1 MSHNDNIK
9 IKFSGNDFFYVNAVM
24 PGGEAEPTDARCAG
38 LLSNQDLNT
47 DTCKQGSNYTNS
59 ILEKAD
65 KCSNKILWKAFDE
78 NDDTEKNKIKP
89 GNYAKFTNDGKFNIY
104 DKDNNN
110 LKTLGEVNNYYNNIN
125 YKGRLIVSKGN
136 QNTNIKDRILF
147 TIDGNNSDSSKK
159 TIINLDLPDD
169 LSTTLTFQSEID
181 KLSSERKEYPNR
193 FLNSMDKIDINN
205 SLYGINT
212 LNNQNLP
219 LFKLTFTEEGNLV
232 LFYKTTSENISSCML
247 NTYDIVY
254 DAVVGSFW
262 QDNSGNCYKKEVCQN
277 KEKALK
283 LNDLENNHSGRDQ
296 NFINSQNIYSL
307 ELRRSIALSLGL
319 VVLIFFGVKF
329 KK

>member
-38 LLSNQDLNT
+38 LLSNQDLNN

-65 KCSNKILWKAFDE
+65 KCSNKILWRAFDE
-78 NDDTEKNKIKP
+78 NDNTEKNKIKP
-89 GNYAKFTNDGKFNIY
+89 GNYAKFTDDGKFNIY
-104 DKDNNN
+104 DKNNN
-110 LKTLGEVNNYYNNIN
+110 ELKSLGQVDSYYAD

-136 QNTNIKDRILF
+136 ISNNVKDHILF
-147 TIDGNNSDSSKK
+147 IINGKNNGSNKK
-159 TIINLDLPDD
+159 TIISLDLPND

-181 KLSSERKEYPNR
+181 KLSNQRKQNPNR
-193 FLNSMDKIDINN
+193 FLNTMDRIDIDN
-205 SLYGINT
+205 SLYCGTIIAKKIVY
-212 LNNQNLP
+212 

-254 DAVVGSFW
+254 DAAVGSFW